1 MRLVDIDLLPRV
13 IIGAG
18 GEFMQGVQ
26 YMREMLNR
34 LPVMNSTPE
43 RCGEWISVK
52 DGWPE
57 LIPCKAGTAYSE
69 AVNVLTAGRKVL
81 TAIWDGFEWICD
93 AEFWDAEDEEITHW
107 TPILLP
113 LPNMNK

>member
-34 LPVMNSTPE
+34 LPVTE
-43 RCGEWISVK
+43 RCPLCGAKMEGGS
-52 DGWPE
+52 DGQ
-57 LIPCKAGTAYSE
+57 AT
-69 AVNVLTAGRKVL
+69 
-81 TAIWDGFEWICD
+81 
-93 AEFWDAEDEEITHW
+93 
-107 TPILLP
+107 
-113 LPNMNK
+113 